1 MKLIVAIIQ
10 PDKLEEVHHALV
22 DEQVLR
28 ITVSRCTGHG
38 QAEDPDLYRGQEVKP
53 SLLPKVRIE
62 IAVNDVFVPATVD
75 AILKGAKHNGGVIGD
90 GKIFVL
96 PMDDCIR
103 IRTGERGGSA
113 I

>member
-1 MKLIVAIIQ
+1 MKLVIAIIQ

-22 DEQVLR
+22 DAEILR
-28 ITVSRCTGHG
+28 ITASRCTGHG

-62 IAVNDVFVPATVD
+62 IAVNDVYVDQAVD
-75 AILKGAKHNGGVIGD
+75 AIIKGAKHNGGEIGD
-90 GKIFVL
+90 GKIFVMHL
-96 PMDDCIR
+96 EDCIR

>member
-1 MKLIVAIIQ
+1 MKLIVAIFQ

-22 DEQVLR
+22 DAEVLR

-62 IAVNDVFVPATVD
+62 IAVNDAFVQPAVD
-75 AILKGAKHNGGVIGD
+75 AIIKGAKHNGGEIGD

-96 PMDDCIR
+96 PLDDCIR
-103 IRTGERGGSA
+103 IRTGEHGGSA

>member
-1 MKLIVAIIQ
+1 MKLVIAIIQ
-10 PDKLEEVHHALV
+10 PDKLDEVHHALV
-22 DEQVLR
+22 NEEVFR

-62 IAVNDVFVPATVD
+62 IAVNDAFVQRTVQ
-75 AILKGAKHNGGVIGD
+75 AIINTAKHNGGAIGD
-90 GKIFVL
+90 GKIFVM
-96 PMDDCIR
+96 PMEDCIR

>member
-1 MKLIVAIIQ
+1 MKLIIAILQ

-22 DEQVLR
+22 DADVLR

-62 IAVNDVFVPATVD
+62 IAVNDAFVQPAVD
-75 AILKGAKHNGGVIGD
+75 AILNAAKHNGGVIGD

-96 PMDDCIR
+96 PLDDCIR
-103 IRTGERGGSA
+103 IRTGEHGGSA

>member
-1 MKLIVAIIQ
+1 MKLVIAIIQ
-10 PDKLEEVHHALV
+10 PDKLDEVHHALI
-22 DEQVLR
+22 DEEVFR

-38 QAEDPDLYRGQEVKP
+38 QAQDPDLYRGQEVKP

-62 IAVNDVFVPATVD
+62 IAVNDDFVERTIK
-75 AILKGAKHNGGVIGD
+75 AIVKGAKHNGGEIGD
-90 GKIFVL
+90 GKILVMPL
-96 PMDDCIR
+96 DDCIR

>member
-1 MKLIVAIIQ
+1 MKLVIAIIQ

-22 DEQVLR
+22 DAEILR
-28 ITVSRCTGHG
+28 ITASRCTGHG

-62 IAVNDVFVPATVD
+62 IAVNDVFVDQAVD
-75 AILKGAKHNGGVIGD
+75 AIIKGAKHNGGEIGD
-90 GKIFVL
+90 GKIFVMHL
-96 PMDDCIR
+96 EDCIR

>member
-1 MKLIVAIIQ
+1 MKLVIAIIQ
-10 PDKLEEVHHALV
+10 PDKLDEVHHALV
-22 DEQVLR
+22 DEQVIRL
-28 ITVSRCTGHG
+28 TVSRCTGHG

-62 IAVNDVFVPATVD
+62 IAVNDDFVERTIN
-75 AILKGAKHNGGVIGD
+75 AIVTAAKHSDGEIGD

-96 PMDDCIR
+96 PLDDCIR
-103 IRTGERGGSA
+103 IRTGERGGNA